1 MSVSPRDLLREAMEI
16 AQRQAEES
24 ARRSAISRAYY
35 AAFHGAKLF
44 HAQLLRPG
52 SSKPNVG
59 EHENLIHQLRYPDTR
74 MDSSVQGQSKV
85 AGGMLLR
92 LRPMRI
98 RADYRL
104 TEAIGIGDMSD
115 AIELAAQLL
124 DICDPKT

>member
-1 MSVSPRDLLREAMEI
+1 VICCVRRWKLPNAKQKNRHVEA
-16 AQRQAEES
+16 Q
-24 ARRSAISRAYY
+24 SRGPTTLP
-35 AAFHGAKLF
+35 FHGAKLF

>member
-1 MSVSPRDLLREAMEI
+1 
-16 AQRQAEES
+16 
-24 ARRSAISRAYY
+24 
-35 AAFHGAKLF
+35 
-44 HAQLLRPG
+44 
-52 SSKPNVG
+52 
-59 EHENLIHQLRYPDTR
+59 

>member
-1 MSVSPRDLLREAMEI
+1 
-16 AQRQAEES
+16 
-24 ARRSAISRAYY
+24 
-35 AAFHGAKLF
+35 
-44 HAQLLRPG
+44 
-52 SSKPNVG
+52 
-59 EHENLIHQLRYPDTR
+59 
-74 MDSSVQGQSKV
+74 
-85 AGGMLLR
+85 MLLR